1 MKNLHQQKRKSGKSL
16 FDGPIPS
23 YPKEISVPT
32 SLKQVPNAT
41 SFLRTSNMDK
51 DTLRKIAEMSAA
63 QFSAEVSSNN
73 QSLNRQK
80 NNQSK
85 HKSK

>member
-1 MKNLHQQKRKSGKSL
+1 MKNLHHRKRKPGTSL
-16 FDGPIPS
+16 FEAPIPS

-32 SLKQVPNAT
+32 SLKQTPNAT

-63 QFSAEVSSNN
+63 QFSAEATSIN

-85 HKSK
+85 HKS